1 MEASKK
7 LFSLFLICIFVVS
20 SCVDISMATKEVND
34 ERFRKTYEN
43 MADDYGKCCTKCV
56 ALCTANGKEKS
67 ACETRCGGECVAKI
81 FRVFAED
88 IEKMKSLS

>member
-43 MADDYGKCCTKCV
+43 MADDYGKCRTKCV
-56 ALCTANGKEKS
+56 ALCTASGKEKS